1 MIFQWVCK
9 WGKYCLHLSNQGFHP
24 GPPSSFSSSPACCP
38 NIQTPS
44 PRPSEA
50 VHVCQS
56 DPILSE
62 IQEAEKSPKSSVIG
76 LYLDVILSC
85 WRKRV
90 AKGCYIHFN
99 IMFDPFLGT
108 PHFRKCSHLR
118 GLWLKKDHR
127 SQGTGMK
134 LVANVASRLLKETQT
149 HVASTPKI

>member
-1 MIFQWVCK
+1 MRQVLSPPIQSRIPPRLTQQLLLISGLLSQHTNTFTTAIRGGPRLPKRPDSFRNSGSRKITQIIGYRFIF
-9 WGKYCLHLSNQGFHP
+9 
-24 GPPSSFSSSPACCP
+24 
-38 NIQTPS
+38 
-44 PRPSEA
+44 
-50 VHVCQS
+50 
-56 DPILSE
+56 
-62 IQEAEKSPKSSVIG
+62 
-76 LYLDVILSC
+76 LSC

-108 PHFRKCSHLR
+108 PHFRKCSHLC